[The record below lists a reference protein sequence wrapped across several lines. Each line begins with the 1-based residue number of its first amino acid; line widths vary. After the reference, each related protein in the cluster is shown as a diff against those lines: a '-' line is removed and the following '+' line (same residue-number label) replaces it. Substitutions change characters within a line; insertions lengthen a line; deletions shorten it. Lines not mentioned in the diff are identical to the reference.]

1 MSGSHPLFVDR
12 IDAGKQLAHK
22 LEDLRNSDTLV
33 LGIPRGGVPVAA
45 EIARQLQLPLGLEL
59 VKKIGHPD
67 NPEYAIGSVS
77 ADGIYLRPEAE
88 RIDMEYIKNE
98 TTRIRSLV
106 HERQEQLTGTAT
118 VTDVRNRDV
127 ILVDDGIATGS
138 TLLEAIRDLG
148 QRGAQPI
155 IVAVPVAPPGTGIR
169 IGTSCDRFVCL
180 YEPEGFSIVGEY
192 YADFSPVEDEE
203 VTSLFRSFSH

>member
-1 MSGSHPLFVDR
+1 MNGVQHLFIDR
-12 IDAGKQLAHK
+12 IDAGQQLAGK

-45 EIARQLQLPLGLEL
+45 EIARHLQLPLGLEL

-77 ADGIYLRPEAE
+77 TEGVYLRPEAE
-88 RIDMEYIKNE
+88 QVDMNYIQNE
-98 TTRIRSLV
+98 TTRIRELL
-106 HERQEQLTGTAT
+106 HERQLQLTGSEIVA
-118 VTDVRNRDV
+118 DVKNRNV

-138 TLLEAIRDLG
+138 TLVEAIRDLRH
-148 QRGAQPI
+148 RGAGSI
-155 IVAVPVAPPGTGIR
+155 TVAIPVGPAGTGIR

-180 YEPEGFSIVGEY
+180 YEPTDFSSVGAF
-192 YADFSPVEDEE
+192 YADFSPVEDEK
-203 VTSLFRSFSH
+203 VIRIFRSFRH